1 MYVEVCM
8 CVHAHT
14 LDPTTG
20 PGSFTESI
28 GPDSIISVAAKSRQK
43 PIKRWHSAQFPR
55 APSLHDSHCRSA
67 CCPLS

>member
-43 PIKRWHSAQFPR
+43 TNEEMAQ
-55 APSLHDSHCRSA
+55 
-67 CCPLS
+67 CPVATRPELA